1 LPFIAGHQKQE
12 HHPYKVFLYQAEI
25 AERNPLAYP
34 GDNSPTGTPDWMVPL
49 NMRHHLPQIKAM
61 AMEAQKESSAILFA
75 QKFLILRFALH
86 PSPSLN

>member
-1 LPFIAGHQKQE
+1 LRAAKNTNIIHTKFFLCQAG
-12 HHPYKVFLYQAEI
+12 I
-25 AERNPLAYP
+25 AEGNPLAYP
-34 GDNSPTGTPDWMVPL
+34 GVNSAAGTPDWMVPL
-49 NMRHHLPQIKAM
+49 SMRHHLPQIKAM